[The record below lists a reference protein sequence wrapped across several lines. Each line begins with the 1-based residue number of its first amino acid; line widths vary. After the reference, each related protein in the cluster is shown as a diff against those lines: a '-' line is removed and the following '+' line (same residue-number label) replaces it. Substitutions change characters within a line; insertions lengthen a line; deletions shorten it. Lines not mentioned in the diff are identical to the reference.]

1 MTKAKQPTTYIVE
14 FTIIVDHP
22 EKRCETLPKVFAG
35 TFINTSSSHQNQASA
50 VKAYREIV
58 QGEWDFGSEYVSRV
72 RVIAKTATAS
82 PRVVRG
88 WKLRGRLDKTAASMV
103 V

>member
-1 MTKAKQPTTYIVE
+1 MTKAKQHTTYTVE

-35 TFINTSSSHQNQASA
+35 TFINTSSSHPNQGAA
-50 VKAYREIV
+50 VKMYREIV

-82 PRVVRG
+82 PRIVRG
-88 WKLRGRLDKTAASMV
+88 WKLRGRLDKTTASV
-103 V
+103 

>member
-1 MTKAKQPTTYIVE
+1 MTTYTVE

-22 EKRCETLPKVFAG
+22 DKRCETLPKVFAG
-35 TFINTSSSHQNQASA
+35 TFINTSSSHSNQGAA
-50 VKAYREIV
+50 LKAYREIV

-88 WKLRGRLDKTAASMV
+88 WLLRGRIDKTAASV
-103 V
+103 VV

>member
-1 MTKAKQPTTYIVE
+1 MATYIVE

-22 EKRCETLPKVFAG
+22 EKRCNTLPRVFAG
-35 TFINTSSSHQNQASA
+35 TFINTSSSHSNQGTAL
-50 VKAYREIV
+50 KAYREII

-88 WKLRGRLDKTAASMV
+88 WRLRGRLDKAAASMV